1 MPTLQLKIT
10 PPQPAERLQVLARRL
25 TDLSTQILGKRR
37 EVTAVVVEEL
47 WPGRWFVGGRNPG
60 EAAALLEI
68 RVTEGT
74 NSVEEKQAFVQ
85 AAYEELWQQIGPLAE
100 ASYVVVQEVPATD
113 WGYGGRTQAERKAAS
128 SVIPAPSAV
137 IPAPSA
143 VIPA

>member
-10 PPQPAERLQVLARRL
+10 PPQPAERLQVLAKRL
-25 TDLSTQILGKRR
+25 TDLTVQILGKRR

-47 WPGRWFVGGRNPG
+47 WPGRWFIGGRNPG

-100 ASYVVVQEVPATD
+100 ASYVVVQEVQATD
-113 WGYGGRTQAERKAAS
+113 WGYGGKTQAQRKSLSAIPAPP
-128 SVIPAPSAV
+128 VIPA
-137 IPAPSA
+137 
-143 VIPA
+143 

>member
-10 PPQPAERLQVLARRL
+10 PPQPAERLQVLAKRL
-25 TDLSTQILGKRR
+25 TDLTVQILGKRR

-47 WPGRWFVGGRNPG
+47 WPGRWFIGGRNPG

-100 ASYVVVQEVPATD
+100 ASYVVVQEVQATD
-113 WGYGGRTQAERKAAS
+113 WGYGGKTQAQRTS
-128 SVIPAPSAV
+128 LSVIPAPPV
-137 IPAPSA
+137 IPA
-143 VIPA
+143 